1 MLIMLYLFLAGIFAG
16 LIGSIIGIGGG
27 ILIVPFLALVLK
39 TPIHLAIGTSMIC
52 VLATSLSASV
62 RFFKKN
68 MINTGLALVMEIPT
82 TVGSIAGSITVA
94 FLKNDVLFIIFG
106 CFTIVSGIFTYL
118 KNRFPE
124 KFKPLKSAK
133 TGTGSIFDSEYYDE
147 TSGKQVSYN
156 VKNVTSGSAISVLA
170 GFFSGLLGVGGGLI
184 KVPAMNTIMNV
195 PLKVSTATSSYMI
208 GITAVVSSVIYFFN
222 GFINPLITVPA
233 VIGVL
238 VGAVSGSFAVAKIK
252 IKHMIAVILFV
263 FISIGAMMFLRGFG
277 ILRY

>member
-118 KNRFPE
+118 KNRFPDVE
-124 KFKPLKSAK
+124 SWQIHATGKKDYRTLEGIRVAPAVVFLK
-133 TGTGSIFDSEYYDE
+133 
-147 TSGKQVSYN
+147 
-156 VKNVTSGSAISVLA
+156 
-170 GFFSGLLGVGGGLI
+170 GLI
-184 KVPAMNTIMNV
+184 
-195 PLKVSTATSSYMI
+195 
-208 GITAVVSSVIYFFN
+208 
-222 GFINPLITVPA
+222 
-233 VIGVL
+233 
-238 VGAVSGSFAVAKIK
+238 
-252 IKHMIAVILFV
+252 
-263 FISIGAMMFLRGFG
+263 
-277 ILRY
+277 